1 MKTSTYLNDKILHA
15 FDTCNSIFL
24 GKEEQLKIAFISML
38 SKGHLLIEDVP
49 GVGKTTLVYLL
60 SHIFGLNL
68 SRIQFT
74 NDLLA
79 SDILGTSVFD
89 KQTSSFIFNRGP
101 IFSRMV
107 LGDELNRASPKTQ
120 SALLQAMEERYI
132 TVDGGE
138 YQLEEPF
145 IVVATQNPL
154 DQIGTNP
161 LPESQLDRFFMSLTI
176 GLPTREYEKKILMG
190 ENIREHIN
198 GLHSFVSLE
207 EYLSIYKIIQKI
219 HIEDTLIEYVLDFL
233 EYVRENLD
241 NGVKLSLRAGRD
253 ILLASKAA
261 AFFEKRDFVT
271 PHDVQFIAPYV
282 LSHRLNSR
290 EGLTASQD
298 IIKEALEKVAIR

>member
-1 MKTSTYLNDKILHA
+1 VKTSTYLNDKIIHA

-79 SDILGTSVFD
+79 SDILGTSVFN
-89 KQTSSFIFNRGP
+89 KETSSFVFNRGP

-138 YQLEEPF
+138 YELDEPF

-190 ENIREHIN
+190 ENIREQIN
-198 GLHSFVSLE
+198 GLHSFVSLD
-207 EYLSIYKIIQKI
+207 EYLSIYKMIQKT
-219 HIEDTLIEYVLDFL
+219 HIEDSLIDYVLDFL

-253 ILLASKAA
+253 LLLASKAS

-271 PHDVQFIAPYV
+271 PHDVQSIAPYV
-282 LSHRLNSR
+282 LSHRLNLR
-290 EGLTASQD
+290 EGLTTSQD
-298 IIKEALEKVAIR
+298 IIREALEKVAIR

>member
-1 MKTSTYLNDKILHA
+1 MKASTYLNDKVSHA
-15 FDTCNSIFL
+15 FETCNSIFL
-24 GKEEQLKIAFISML
+24 GKEDQLKIAFISML

-79 SDILGTSVFD
+79 SDILGTSIFD
-89 KQTSSFIFNRGP
+89 KQTASFIFNKGP

-161 LPESQLDRFFMSLTI
+161 LPESQLDRFFMSLSI
-176 GLPTREYEKKILMG
+176 GLPSREYEKKILLG
-190 ENIREHIN
+190 DNIRDQIN
-198 GLHSFVSLE
+198 GLHAFLSLE
-207 EYLSIYKIIQKI
+207 EYLSIHKMIQKI
-219 HIEDTLIEYVLDFL
+219 HIEESLIEYVLNFL
-233 EYVRENLD
+233 EYCRENLD
-241 NGVKLSLRAGRD
+241 SGMKLSLRAGRD
-253 ILLASKAA
+253 LLLASRAC

-271 PHDVQFIAPYV
+271 PHDVQTIAPYV
-282 LSHRLNSR
+282 LAHRLNSR
-290 EGLTASQD
+290 MGLASSQD
-298 IIKEALEKVAIR
+298 QIREALENVAIR

>member
-1 MKTSTYLNDKILHA
+1 MKTSTYLNDKVLQA

-79 SDILGTSVFD
+79 SDIIGTSIFD
-89 KQTSSFIFNRGP
+89 KETSSFIFNRGP

-176 GLPTREYEKKILMG
+176 GLPDREFEKKILLG
-190 ENIREHIN
+190 ENIRDQIN

-207 EYLSIYKIIQKI
+207 EYLSINKMIHKI
-219 HIEDTLIEYVLDFL
+219 HIEEPLINYVLNLL
-233 EYVRENLD
+233 EHARSNLSS
-241 NGVKLSLRAGRD
+241 GVKLSLRAGRD
-253 ILLASKAA
+253 LLLASKAC
-261 AFFEKRDFVT
+261 AFIEKRDYVT
-271 PHDVQFIAPYV
+271 PSDVKSVAPYV
-282 LSHRLNSR
+282 LSHRLNLR
-290 EGLTASQD
+290 DGLVVSQD
-298 IIKEALEKVAIR
+298 KIREVLENVPIR

>member
-1 MKTSTYLNDKILHA
+1 MKTSTYLNDKIIHA

-79 SDILGTSVFD
+79 SDILGTSVFN
-89 KQTSSFIFNRGP
+89 KETSSFVFNRGP

-138 YQLEEPF
+138 YELDEPF

-190 ENIREHIN
+190 ENIREQIN
-198 GLHSFVSLE
+198 GLHSFVSLD
-207 EYLSIYKIIQKI
+207 EYLSIYKMIQKT
-219 HIEDTLIEYVLDFL
+219 HIEDSLIDYVLDFL

-253 ILLASKAA
+253 LLLASKAS

-271 PHDVQFIAPYV
+271 PHDVQSIAPYV
-282 LSHRLNSR
+282 LSHRLNLR
-290 EGLTASQD
+290 EGLTTSQD
-298 IIKEALEKVAIR
+298 IIREALEKVAIR

>member
-89 KQTSSFIFNRGP
+89 KETSSFVFNRGP

-138 YQLEEPF
+138 YELDEPF

-190 ENIREHIN
+190 ENIREQIN
-198 GLHSFVSLE
+198 GLHSFVSLD
-207 EYLSIYKIIQKI
+207 EYLSIYKMIQKT
-219 HIEDTLIEYVLDFL
+219 HIEDSLIDYVLDFL

-253 ILLASKAA
+253 LLLASKAS
-261 AFFEKRDFVT
+261 AFFEKRDYVT
-271 PHDVQFIAPYV
+271 PHDVQSIAPYV
-282 LSHRLNSR
+282 LSHRLNLR

-298 IIKEALEKVAIR
+298 IIREALENVAIR

>member
-1 MKTSTYLNDKILHA
+1 MKTSTYLNDKVLQA

-24 GKEEQLKIAFISML
+24 GKEEQLKVSFISML

-60 SHIFGLNL
+60 SHIFGLDL

-79 SDILGTSVFD
+79 SDILGTSIFD
-89 KQTSSFIFNRGP
+89 TQTSSFIFNKGP

-138 YQLEEPF
+138 YQLDDPF

-161 LPESQLDRFFMSLTI
+161 LPESQLDRFFMSMSI
-176 GLPTREYEKKILMG
+176 GLPSREYEKKILLG
-190 ENIREHIN
+190 DNIREQIN
-198 GLHSFVSLE
+198 GLHAYMSLE
-207 EYLSIYKIIQKI
+207 EYLSIYKIVQKT
-219 HIEDTLIEYVLDFL
+219 HIEDNLIEYVLNFL
-233 EYVRENLD
+233 EYCRENLD
-241 NGVKLSLRAGRD
+241 NGQKLSLRAGRD
-253 ILLASKAA
+253 LLLASKAC

-271 PHDVQFIAPYV
+271 PSDVQFIAPFV
-282 LSHRLNSR
+282 LSHRLNIR
-290 EGLTASQD
+290 DGLNSSQD
-298 IIKEALEKVAIR
+298 KIKEALEKVAIR